1 MGEIT
6 KYKRMTKVNR
16 THKLSFSRQCEL
28 QDVFHSSFYYSPNK
42 NSSYNDELMKLI
54 DKQYIITPSYEVP
67 AMAAYLQA
75 QDHEVNLERFAD
87 YA

>member
-1 MGEIT
+1 
-6 KYKRMTKVNR
+6 
-16 THKLSFSRQCEL
+16 
-28 QDVFHSSFYYSPNK
+28 
-42 NSSYNDELMKLI
+42 MKLI